1 MKVERRVGLVS
12 PRASRDCVMR
22 PLLLLSIAL
31 PMILLSS
38 CKKQQTEVFPLARL
52 TSIETGTTASGESY
66 RIKNEYFVIAHPP
79 KDRSELKSVIEAYN
93 AKTLSQGEIDKYA
106 ATFRV
111 FYRETDFTPRDYA
124 GSDKGY
130 FEHDSIESHAR
141 DALAQVKWTKGS
153 ANAEYTF
160 YSEDELP

>member
-1 MKVERRVGLVS
+1 
-12 PRASRDCVMR
+12 MR
-22 PLLLLSIAL
+22 LPHLLSIAL
-31 PMILLSS
+31 TMTLVSS
-38 CKKQQTEVFPLARL
+38 CKKHPTEVFPLTRL
-52 TSIETGTTASGESY
+52 TSIETGTMASGESY
-66 RIKNEYFVIAHPP
+66 RIKNEYFVIANPP
-79 KDRSELKSVIEAYN
+79 KDRSELKAVIEKYN
-93 AKTLSQGEIDKYA
+93 EKTLSRDELDKYA

-130 FEHDSIESHAR
+130 FEHDSIDSHAR

-153 ANAEYTF
+153 ENAEYKF